1 MGDKVTSIWQRA
13 SDEGE
18 NKDQVPWHLKYGGR
32 TLGTFAG
39 IGKYQSANYLF
50 HIYYN
55 YLLHNLLNLIKN
67 DLIFQ
72 LICSLVFGML
82 CL

>member
-39 IGKYQSANYLF
+39 IGKYQNT
-50 HIYYN
+50 I
-55 YLLHNLLNLIKN
+55 NLIQIY
-67 DLIFQ
+67 LITY
-72 LICSLVFGML
+72 
-82 CL
+82 

>member
-39 IGKYQSANYLF
+39 ISEYQNT
-50 HIYYN
+50 
-55 YLLHNLLNLIKN
+55 N
-67 DLIFQ
+67 DLF
-72 LICSLVFGML
+72 
-82 CL
+82 